1 MKLLTEILYK
11 VRIEEVVGSTHVAIS
26 TICFDS
32 RQAEKFGLFV
42 AISGTQNDGHKYIS
56 QVIDKGCNT
65 VVCEILPDE
74 IDEKVT
80 YVKVKNSQSALAVMA
95 ANYYNHPSRKLKLI
109 GITGTNGKTTSA
121 TLLYKLFSALG
132 YKTGLIST
140 VKNVIVNTEIIAT
153 HTTPDSLSLNKLL
166 QEMLDAG
173 VTHCFMEVSSHAV
186 VQHRIDEIIFAGAA
200 FTNITHD
207 HLDYHLTFENYL
219 AAKKGFFDMLPNA
232 AFALSNK
239 DDRNGTVILQNTK
252 AKKHYYALQQM
263 ADFKCRI
270 IESSFSGLMLSLNNT
285 EVWLKLIGSF
295 NAYNIT
301 MVYAIATLLGENKTN
316 ILTTL
321 STLNAVDGRFQ
332 FVKSDNGVIGIVDY
346 AHTPD
351 ALDNVLK
358 TINDIRTNN
367 EQLITIVGCGGN
379 RDALKRPI
387 MAKIAC
393 QNSNK
398 IILTSDNPRNENPE
412 EILSQMQVGVEAQ
425 YTSKVLSIVDRRQA
439 IKTACMLAKKG
450 DIILV
455 AGKGHEKYQEINGV
469 KNHFDDVEELS
480 NSFNE
485 IQN

>member
-1 MKLLTEILYK
+1 MKLLTDILYK

-26 TICFDS
+26 NISFDS
-32 RQAEKFGLFV
+32 REVEKFGLFI
-42 AISGTQNDGHKYIS
+42 AISGTQNDGHKYIA
-56 QVIDKGCNT
+56 QVIEKGCNT
-65 VVCEILPDE
+65 IVCEVLPAE
-74 IDEKVT
+74 INDKIT
-80 YVKVKNSQSALAVMA
+80 YVKVKNSQAALAVMA

-140 VKNVIVNTEIIAT
+140 VKNVIVNTEIVAT

-186 VQHRIDEIIFAGAA
+186 VQHRIDEITFAGAA

-207 HLDYHLTFENYL
+207 HLDYHVTFENYL
-219 AAKKGFFDMLPNA
+219 AAKKGFFDMLPNT

-252 AKKHYYALQQM
+252 AKKQFYALQQM

-321 STLNAVDGRFQ
+321 STLNSVDGRFQ

-351 ALDNVLK
+351 ALENVLN

-393 QNSNK
+393 QKSNK

-425 YTSKVLSIVDRRQA
+425 YTSKVLSIVDRKQA

-469 KNHFDDVEELS
+469 KNHFDDVEELANAFDS
-480 NSFNE
+480 T
-485 IQN
+485 

>member
-65 VVCEILPDE
+65 IVCEILPDE

-80 YVKVKNSQSALAVMA
+80 YVKVKNSQAALAVMA
-95 ANYYNHPSRKLKLI
+95 ANYYNYPSRKLKLI

-207 HLDYHLTFENYL
+207 HLDYHVTFENYL

-239 DDRNGTVILQNTK
+239 DDRNGAVILQNTK

-321 STLNAVDGRFQ
+321 SRLNAVDGRFQ

-469 KNHFDDVEELS
+469 KNHFDDVEELANAFAS
-480 NSFNE
+480 A
-485 IQN
+485 

>member
-1 MKLLTEILYK
+1 MKLLTDILYK
-11 VRIEEVVGSTHVAIS
+11 VRIEEVIGSTHVAIS
-26 TICFDS
+26 SICFDS
-32 RQAEKFGLFV
+32 RKAEKFALFV
-42 AISGTQNDGHKYIS
+42 AISGTQNDGHLYID
-56 QVIDKGCNT
+56 QVIEKGCNT
-65 VVCEILPDE
+65 IICEKMPDLIIE
-74 IDEKVT
+74 NIT
-80 YVKVKNSQSALAVMA
+80 YIKVKNSQAALSVLA
-95 ANYYNHPSRKLKLI
+95 ANYYNHPSSKLKLI
-109 GITGTNGKTTSA
+109 GITGTNGKTTSV
-121 TLLYKLFSALG
+121 TLLFKLFTALG
-132 YKTGLIST
+132 YKCGLIST
-140 VKNVIVNTEIIAT
+140 VKNVIVNKEIVST

-166 QEMLDAG
+166 SDMLDEG

-186 VQHRIDEIIFAGAA
+186 VQHRIDGITFAGAA

-207 HLDYHLTFENYL
+207 HLDYHKTFENYL
-219 AAKKGFFDMLPNA
+219 SAKKGFFDMLPNT

-239 DDRNGTVILQNTK
+239 DDKNGMVMLQNTK
-252 AKKHYYALQQM
+252 AKKEYYALQQM

-270 IESSFSGLMLSLNNT
+270 IESSFNGLMLNINNT
-285 EVWLKLIGSF
+285 EVWLKLIGTF

-321 STLNAVDGRFQ
+321 STLSSVDGRFQ
-332 FVKSDNGVIGIVDY
+332 FVKSESGVIGIVDY

-351 ALDNVLK
+351 ALENVLN

-393 QNSNK
+393 QKSNK
-398 IILTSDNPRNENPE
+398 AILTSDNPRNENPD
-412 EILSQMQVGVEAQ
+412 EIIREMQTGVEPQ
-425 YTSKVLSIVDRRQA
+425 HTSKVLTITDRKQA
-439 IKTACMLAKKG
+439 IRTACMLAKKG

-469 KNHFDDVEELS
+469 KNHFDDVEELTEAFGS
-480 NSFNE
+480 V
-485 IQN
+485 